1 MTLRARLL
9 WLSLSTVA
17 IVVVALTAMNVNSL
31 VDVWLDQAIERSDV
45 AAQQMQSFLLKRIE
59 ERSAGQPAPTTVAEA
74 KRMWTAIVHDD
85 AELPLILQ
93 ETLVQSRSIVEIVIA
108 GENGIVLASSNADR
122 ISTPMSARKKLRM
135 LRTATAPGRLLA
147 ILRAQS
153 DYETRVPIGIPG
165 EKSPVFQIQ
174 ILVSPALLRAVILP
188 ELWRASVFSMLALVV
203 AALLAYVSARI
214 AFRPLERIEYSL
226 DQMIAGESEAPQSWE
241 DREFATV
248 QSKLSLLG
256 AQVSGAKRDAS
267 QLRTA
272 ISGIARGVA
281 HEFKNPL
288 NAIALRLEVLRARV
302 ADGVPEA
309 EGDIDVLAQE
319 VMRLDRVVNTFLDL
333 SRPAVLDRQELQVSG
348 LISQILTLVGPEA
361 AHAGVI
367 LEWTPVAGVA
377 VSADGDLLR
386 QAFLNVVRNALDAMP
401 GGGHLRVTVARNG
414 DMCEICV
421 SDTGRGIPIEVR
433 ERIFEPYF
441 STKDGG
447 SGIGLALTMRA
458 MQMHGGSIDVDSAP
472 EQGTKF
478 CLRLPAIPAEL
489 PS

>member
-1 MTLRARLL
+1 MRIVCVGGGPAGLFF
-9 WLSLSTVA
+9 S
-17 IVVVALTAMNVNSL
+17 IVVKTVLPAAAVTVFERNRPDDTFGWGVVFSDQTLGNIAAADPPTYERIVAGFVHWDEI
-31 VDVWLDQAIERSDV
+31 DVHFRGRTIR
-45 AAQQMQSFLLKRIE
+45 
-59 ERSAGQPAPTTVAEA
+59 AGGQGF
-74 KRMWTAIVHDD
+74 
-85 AELPLILQ
+85 
-93 ETLVQSRSIVEIVIA
+93 A
-108 GENGIVLASSNADR
+108 GI
-122 ISTPMSARKKLRM
+122 ARK
-135 LRTATAPGRLLA
+135 RLLA
-147 ILRAQS
+147 ILQAHN

-165 EKSPVFQIQ
+165 QKSPVFQIQ

-188 ELWRASVFSMLALVV
+188 ELWRASVLSMLALLV

-214 AFRPLERIEYSL
+214 AFRPLERIEHSL
-226 DQMIAGESEAPQSWE
+226 DQMIAGEAEAPLSWE
-241 DREFATV
+241 DREFAAV

-272 ISGIARGVA
+272 IGGIARGVA

-302 ADGVPEA
+302 AGDVPEA

-319 VMRLDRVVNTFLDL
+319 VTRLDRLVNTFLDL
-333 SRPAVLDRQELQVSG
+333 SRPVTLDRQVLQVSD
-348 LISQILTLVGPEA
+348 LLTEMLTLVGPEA
-361 AHAGVI
+361 ERVGVI

-386 QAFLNVVRNALDAMP
+386 QAFLNVVRNAFDAMP
-401 GGGHLRVTVARNG
+401 GGGHLRVSVARNG

-421 SDTGRGIPIEVR
+421 SDTGRGIPVEVR

-441 STKDGG
+441 STKESG

-472 EQGTKF
+472 GQGTRF
-478 CLRLPAIPAEL
+478 CLRLPALPAEL

>member
-17 IVVVALTAMNVNSL
+17 IVVMALMAMHVNSL
-31 VDVWLDQAIERSDV
+31 IDVWLDQAIERSDV
-45 AAQQMQSFLLKRIE
+45 AAQQMQSFLLKRID
-59 ERSAGQPAPTTVAEA
+59 ERSASQPPPATLDEA
-74 KRMWTAIVHDD
+74 KRMWTEIVRDD

-93 ETLVQSRSIVEIVIA
+93 QTLVQSRSIVEIVVA
-108 GENGIVLASSNADR
+108 AENGVVIASSNADR
-122 ISTPMSARKKLRM
+122 ISTPMRVRHNLRT
-135 LRTATAPGRLLA
+135 LRTATAPGRITE
-147 ILRAQS
+147 ILQAQN
-153 DYETRVPIGIPG
+153 DYETRVPLGIAG
-165 EKSPVFQIQ
+165 QKAPVFQVQ
-174 ILVSPALLRAVILP
+174 ILVSPALLRGVIVP
-188 ELWRASVFSMLALVV
+188 ELWRAAFVAILALLI
-203 AALLAYVSARI
+203 AAILAYLSARV
-214 AFRPLERIEYSL
+214 AFRPLESIEHSL
-226 DQMIAGESEAPQSWE
+226 DRMIAGEAGVPLSLE
-241 DREFATV
+241 DRELAAV

-256 AQVSGAKRDAS
+256 AQVTGAKRDAS

-272 ISGIARGVA
+272 MSGIARGVA

-302 ADGVPEA
+302 ADDVPEA

-319 VMRLDRVVNTFLDL
+319 VMRLNRLVNTFLDL
-333 SRPAVLDRQELQVSG
+333 SRPAVLDRQNLRVSELVTE
-348 LISQILTLVGPEA
+348 ILTLVGPEA
-361 AHAGVI
+361 EHVGVI
-367 LEWTPVAGVA
+367 LEWTPVAGVS

-401 GGGHLRVTVARNG
+401 GGGHLRVSVERNG

-421 SDTGRGIPIEVR
+421 SDTGSGIPIEVR

-441 STKDGG
+441 STKESG

-458 MQMHGGSIDVDSAP
+458 VQMHGGSIDVDSP
-472 EQGTKF
+472 PGQGTRV